1 MTNNYWNNS
10 LQCLERVSC
19 MVSSLSELWST
30 DEIRKH
36 MISMKACKFKD
47 FRMFSSEKT
56 IKYYYWIDTN
66 SLKLLIIIDNRFLDV
81 FQLLVQ
87 YGQTWRKTFYNFK
100 LFVKFW

>member
-1 MTNNYWNNS
+1 
-10 LQCLERVSC
+10 
-19 MVSSLSELWST
+19 
-30 DEIRKH
+30 

-66 SLKLLIIIDNRFLDV
+66 SVKLLIIIDNRFLDV

-87 YGQTWRKTFYNFK
+87 YGQT
-100 LFVKFW
+100 